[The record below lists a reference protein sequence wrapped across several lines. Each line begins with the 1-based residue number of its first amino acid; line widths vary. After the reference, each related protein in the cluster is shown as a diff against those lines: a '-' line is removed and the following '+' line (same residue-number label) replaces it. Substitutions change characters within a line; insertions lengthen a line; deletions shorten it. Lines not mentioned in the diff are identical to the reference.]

1 MHKPLSLIEIVMSGK
16 AKEVSESSQ
25 VYLRAGWKELTAVIN
40 WVSSSQVEEVAPM
53 QSSIGNGRRVQVWGR
68 GIDLKIGV
76 R

>member
-1 MHKPLSLIEIVMSGK
+1 MHKPLSLIEILMSGK
-16 AKEVSESSQ
+16 AKEVS
-25 VYLRAGWKELTAVIN
+25 
-40 WVSSSQVEEVAPM
+40 